1 MKRYISAIL
10 IPCLLLQLSGCYSS
24 EYIYKD
30 EIELYYP
37 EKVITIKTIKKK
49 EFVIKKDVALKDIED
64 HSTITFCSEYEI
76 DNDTLYLLRKGV
88 VFSNQINSN
97 GSKARRVVTDTVA
110 IPSHLVTSISRQKF
124 NWWTTSLLI
133 VSIIAIVLFA
143 STFEYGGS
151 NNTTTLDTGWY

>member
-37 EKVITIKTIKKK
+37 EEVITIKTIDKK

-64 HSTITFCSEYEI
+64 NSTITFCSEYEI

-88 VFSNQINSN
+88 VFSNQINRDD
-97 GSKARRVVTDTVA
+97 SKAKRVVTDTLA
-110 IPSHLVTSISRQKF
+110 IPSHLVSTISLQKF

-133 VSIIAIVLFA
+133 VSIIGIIVFA